1 MQLPNELSL
10 TASSH
15 SSPALLPSQMHQRN
29 NVFDSNAAGAAPNG
43 DGDAPSRADGEKD
56 KQQ

>member
-1 MQLPNELSL
+1 
-10 TASSH
+10 
-15 SSPALLPSQMHQRN
+15 MHQRN